1 MQRSIAR
8 HRRCLAAV
16 DRDEVTV
23 SQIESHAHLSTID
36 KPVLAGNLVVAHRGR
51 GGQPLIALSAP
62 DADGYLRLAPIVPA
76 DKLSPGC
83 GLMLEATDFAV
94 GGQSG
99 WLRLDR
105 VGWQYIE
112 GAEIIGSLKPA
123 ALARV
128 HRALC
133 TQEARTYADLAH
145 GAPTFVPGRTPI
157 PPSGKVIGARELE
170 LLVEASLDGWL
181 TTGRFNDAFERKLG
195 AYLGRRHVRT
205 TNSGSSANLLA
216 MTALTSHLL
225 GDRALRPGDEV
236 ITVAAGFPTT
246 VNPTLQN
253 GLVPVFVDVSLPT
266 YNIDPERIE
275 AAVSPRTRAIM
286 IAHTLG
292 NPFDLDAVMD
302 VARRHNLWVVEDCC
316 DALGAT
322 YRDRRV
328 GTFGHVGTLSFYP
341 AHHITMGE
349 GGAVFTDD
357 DLLRRAIESIRDW
370 GRDCYCAPGK
380 ENTCGKR
387 FKWQLGD
394 LPAGYDHKYT
404 YSHLGYNLKI
414 TDMQAA
420 VGLAQLDRLD
430 GFVET
435 RKQNFR
441 HLRDRLAPLADRL
454 LLPEAT
460 PGSDPSWFGFPMT
473 LLSHLTQ
480 TREQL
485 TAFLDRGKIGTRLLF
500 AGNLTRQ
507 PYFRD
512 RAHRVS
518 GTLENT
524 DRVMSHT
531 FWIGVYPGLNADMLD
546 FSADKIIEFFN
557 K

>member
-1 MQRSIAR
+1 
-8 HRRCLAAV
+8 
-16 DRDEVTV
+16 V
-23 SQIESHAHLSTID
+23 SNIESHAHLSPID
-36 KPVLAGNLVVAHRGR
+36 MPVAGNLIRAHGGR
-51 GGQPLIALSAP
+51 GDQPLIALSEP
-62 DADGYLRLAPIVPA
+62 DADGYLRFAPIVPA
-76 DKLSPGC
+76 PADELGSGF
-83 GLMLEATDFAV
+83 GLMLETADFTV
-94 GGQSG
+94 GGVSG

-105 VGWQYIE
+105 VGWQYVE
-112 GAEIIGSLKPA
+112 GAEVMGSLTTK
-123 ALARV
+123 ALGRV
-128 HRALC
+128 YRALC

-145 GAPTFVPGRTPI
+145 GAPAFVPGRTPV

-181 TTGRFNDAFERKLG
+181 TTGRFNDSFERKLG
-195 AYLGRRHVRT
+195 AYLGRKYART

-225 GDRALRPGDEV
+225 GDRALKAGDEV

-246 VNPTLQN
+246 VNPSLQN

-275 AAVSPRTRAIM
+275 AAVSSRTRAIM

-322 YRDRRV
+322 YRGRKV
-328 GTFGHVGTLSFYP
+328 GTFGHLGTLSFYP

-357 DLLRRAIESIRDW
+357 DQLRRAVESIRDW

-380 ENTCGKR
+380 DNTCGKR

-394 LPAGYDHKYT
+394 MPAGYDHKYT

-420 VGLAQLDRLD
+420 VGLAQMDRLE
-430 GFVET
+430 GFVEAR
-435 RKQNFR
+435 RKNFR
-441 HLRDRLAPLADRL
+441 HLKNRLSQLADRL

-460 PGSDPSWFGFPMT
+460 PHSDPSWFGFTIT
-473 LLSHLTQ
+473 LLPHVTQ

-485 TAFLDRGKIGTRLLF
+485 TAFLEKHKIGTRLLF

-512 RAHRVS
+512 RPHRIS

-524 DRVMSHT
+524 NRVMAST
-531 FWIGVYPGLNADMLD
+531 FWIGVYPGLTVDMLD
-546 FSADKIIEFFN
+546 FSADKIIEFMES
-557 K
+557 KS

>member
-1 MQRSIAR
+1 MSHTESSVPIT
-8 HRRCLAAV
+8 
-16 DRDEVTV
+16 E
-23 SQIESHAHLSTID
+23 IEM
-36 KPVLAGNLVVAHRGR
+36 PVLAGQVIYANVGR
-51 GGQPLIALSAP
+51 SGQPLVVLSAP
-62 DADGYLRLAPIVPA
+62 DADGFLRFAPLVTSGSIQQGV
-76 DKLSPGC
+76 GVV
-83 GLMLEATDFAV
+83 LEAADFAS
-94 GGQSG
+94 GGVAG

-105 VGWQYIE
+105 VGWQYID
-112 GAEIIGSLKPA
+112 GAEVVGVLKPA
-123 ALARV
+123 ALARL

-133 TQEARTYADLAH
+133 TQEARSYADIAH
-145 GAPTFVPGRTPI
+145 RPTAFVPGKTAV

-170 LLVEASLDGWL
+170 LLVESSLDGWL
-181 TTGRFNDAFERKLG
+181 TTGRFNDAFERKL
-195 AYLGRRHVRT
+195 AQYLGRNHVRT

-216 MTALTSHLL
+216 MAALTSPLL

-253 GLVPVFVDVSLPT
+253 GLVPVFVDVILPT

-302 VARRHNLWVVEDCC
+302 VARRHDLWVIEDCC

-322 YRDRRV
+322 YRDRKV
-328 GTFGHVGTLSFYP
+328 GTFGHIGTLSFYP

-357 DLLRRAIESIRDW
+357 DVLRRAIESIRDW

-380 ENTCGKR
+380 DNTCGKR

-394 LPAGYDHKYT
+394 MPAGYDHKYT

-420 VGLAQLDRLD
+420 VGLAQLDRLE

-435 RKQNFR
+435 RKKNFR
-441 HLRDRLAPLADRL
+441 HLYDRLAPLADRL

-460 PGSDPSWFGFPMT
+460 PESDPSWFGFPMT
-473 LLSHLTQ
+473 LLPHVTQ

-485 TAFLDRGKIGTRLLF
+485 TGFLDRNKIGTRLLF

-507 PYFRD
+507 PYFRE
-512 RAHRVS
+512 RPHRVS

-524 DRVMSHT
+524 DRVMSRT
-531 FWIGVYPGLNADMLD
+531 FWIGVYPGLNESMLD

-557 K
+557 G